1 MTGQIEWE
9 IVEVATGQVLHRGQR
24 EVKVSDVGVTV
35 NPPAPFPRLR
45 PNVLAMA
52 TGLVGWLVTRGG
64 PRTAK
69 RLRLGAGFWLVLPER
84 PQLERPIGLGMQ
96 AKRDGERT
104 FCWEWFN
111 LDEGGVT
118 ASKLQETGTLR
129 LRWTRNRQAHQE
141 LTQITFLT
149 DVSLRVARDDDDPRH
164 PTWRVRVLAGSVV
177 DWPESGDGM
186 QLIPHLRPGRPPG

>member
-1 MTGQIEWE
+1 MTEHVEWE
-9 IVEVATGQVLHRGQR
+9 IVEVATGRVVDRGSR
-24 EVKVSDVGVTV
+24 DVKVTQIETMI
-35 NPPAPFPRLR
+35 NPPVPFPKVG

-52 TGLVGWLVTRGG
+52 AGLVGWLVTRGG

-84 PQLERPIGLGMQ
+84 PQLERPIGLGLQ

-111 LDEGGVT
+111 LDEGGAT

-129 LRWTRNRQAHQE
+129 LYWTRNRQGHQE
-141 LTQITFLT
+141 LTQVRFLT
-149 DVSLRVARDDDDPRH
+149 DVSLRVARDDADIRR

-177 DWPESGDGM
+177 PWPESGNGL